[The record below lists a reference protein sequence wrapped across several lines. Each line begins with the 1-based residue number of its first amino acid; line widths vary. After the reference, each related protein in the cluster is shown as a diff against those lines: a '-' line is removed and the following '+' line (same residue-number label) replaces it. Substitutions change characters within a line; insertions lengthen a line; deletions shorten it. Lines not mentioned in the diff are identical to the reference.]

1 MNPVRRTFRSAY
13 EKTRASRNPVFRA
26 AFGILWTCRALFRL
40 VFGAMMRLRNRM
52 DAFLRR
58 PAMRLAYHLL
68 AATRDVFRGTS
79 ASQAAGWTETHL
91 QQALNIVSARLLRAR
106 DWRLRTI
113 LLGTSALQKYR
124 ERIHASTIDFCAI
137 LDQPVDQSILR
148 NFVVLQHD
156 ILRDSRIPPQS
167 KVNLLLRIDPRVR
180 DGRLNELFSVFCL
193 SDLFSDLSIHW
204 EDATADRAE
213 RQILTLPELQFRQNG
228 QFRRFALS
236 TVPRD
241 TVEDVEHFGVP
252 CAFLRMNEARRNAN
266 TYLKATFA
274 WHFVVAISLREDAD
288 GSIEGELAR
297 WEPILS
303 ELEREFPSIRITLLN
318 RAPRKATMAHH
329 DASRL
334 PYACEAGLTLL
345 DAVALAQ
352 QANAYFGV
360 LDIHG
365 LAARSAGVPGVYM
378 PLDYDLYDDSG
389 MITPPDSGPAWRME
403 YPSLAGCRE
412 ALRRVLTERGA
423 LRIQRFYS
431 RSA

>member
-1 MNPVRRTFRSAY
+1 MNPIRRAFRCAY
-13 EKTRASRNPVFRA
+13 EKTRTSRNPIFRA

-40 VFGAMMRLRNRM
+40 VFGALMRLRHRIN
-52 DAFLRR
+52 AFLRR

-124 ERIHASTIDFCAI
+124 ERTHASTIDFCAI
-137 LDQPVDQSILR
+137 VDHSVDQSVLR

-156 ILRDSRIPPQS
+156 ILRDPRIPSQA

-180 DGRLNELFSVFCL
+180 DGRLNELFSLFCL
-193 SDLFSDLSIHW
+193 SDLFCDLSIHW
-204 EDATADRAE
+204 EDTTADAAE

-228 QFRRFALS
+228 QLRRFALS
-236 TVPRD
+236 VVPLD
-241 TVEDVEHFGVP
+241 TVEEVEHFGVP
-252 CAFLRMNEARRNAN
+252 RAFLRMNDARRNAN

-274 WHFVVAISLREDAD
+274 WHFVVAVSLRENAD
-288 GSIEGELAR
+288 GCIDEELAR

-303 ELEREFPSIRITLLN
+303 ELEREFPAIRITLLN
-318 RAPRKATMAHH
+318 RASRKATIAHH

-334 PYACEAGLTLL
+334 PYACEAGLNLL
-345 DAVALAQ
+345 DTVAVAQ

-365 LAARSAGVPGVYM
+365 LAARSAGVPGVYL

-389 MITPPDSGPAWRME
+389 TMIPPGSGSSWRIE
-403 YPSLAGCRE
+403 YPSLAGCRQ
-412 ALRRVLTERGA
+412 ALRHVLTDQGA
-423 LRIQRFYS
+423 ARIQRFFS